1 MPKLKPPT
9 ASDNPKIQRKPQK
22 NEKKKPQITQKTK
35 ITSMFKPEVKTT
47 FGNEDN
53 PRKID
58 NEDSTK
64 RRNSASE
71 SSPVKLHCASKP
83 VQKHE
88 SMMFNNY
95 TDFDFVLQDNPD
107 LGDKINRKK
116 FHYNLGENSNPN
128 ILPGPDT

>member
-1 MPKLKPPT
+1 
-9 ASDNPKIQRKPQK
+9 
-22 NEKKKPQITQKTK
+22 
-35 ITSMFKPEVKTT
+35 MFKPEVKTT

-83 VQKHE
+83 AQKHK
-88 SMMFNNY
+88 SIMFNNY
-95 TDFDFVLQDNPD
+95 TDFDFVSQDNPD

-116 FHYNLGENSNPN
+116 FHYNLGENSKPN
-128 ILPGPDT
+128 MLLGPDT